1 MGTAWG
7 SAAGEGFRLIL
18 GAMEGNEMVGGTLGS
33 PETVSGAAKGGIL
46 AVPPRREDC
55 SAAGGER
62 DVSTPGR
69 NAGSAPLP
77 TAGMEWWALIEVT
90 FPWVPGGGGSE
101 DGRSGGETEED
112 ESGGRDVEEGG
123 GWWCMLVWN
132 GALTEPT
139 PALVYNHTRL
149 LE

>member
-1 MGTAWG
+1 MGTARG

-18 GAMEGNEMVGGTLGS
+18 GAMEGNEMVGGMLGS

-55 SAAGGER
+55 GVADGGR
-62 DVSTPGR
+62 DVSTPGG
-69 NAGSAPLP
+69 NAGGTPLH

-90 FPWVPGGGGSE
+90 FPWVPGGGSE
-101 DGRSGGETEED
+101 EED

-123 GWWCMLVWN
+123 
-132 GALTEPT
+132 
-139 PALVYNHTRL
+139 
-149 LE
+149 